1 MSPSPA
7 ERGPENGTRRNGTPT
22 RVRPTTRRSE
32 AQISGIGSYR
42 PARVVTNDE
51 LAQYSDTS
59 DSWIRERTGIESR
72 RFAEPGE
79 TVADMAVAASER
91 ALKHAGVPGSEVD
104 LVLVATSSH
113 PYQFPGAA
121 PEVASRIGA
130 HGVGAADLS
139 VGCSG
144 FCYSLSVAADAV
156 AAGSAEC
163 VVVVGAEKASD
174 LLDFSDRSTAI
185 LFGDGAGAVVVTRS
199 EEPKIGPVARASD
212 GRQSHLLTQTPS
224 WAELRHSDVDFPVM
238 RMDGRAV
245 FRWAATALVPVAQQA
260 CELAGI
266 DTADIEA
273 FVPHQA
279 NLRIIDA
286 LVRAIGLREDIPVAR
301 DIVTTGNTSAAS
313 VPLALSSLIDAGKAR
328 SGDAALLLAFGSGL
342 SVAGQVVTL
351 P

>member
-1 MSPSPA
+1 MTPL
-7 ERGPENGTRRNGTPT
+7 RGDGGRTHGTRRHSTPS
-22 RVRPTTRRSE
+22 RMRPVTRRGE
-32 AQISGIGSYR
+32 ARISGIGSYR

-51 LAQYSDTS
+51 LAQHCDTS

-72 RFAEPGE
+72 RYAAADE

-91 ALKHAGVPGSEVD
+91 ALEAAGIPADEVD

-113 PYQFPGAA
+113 PYQLPGAA

-130 HGVGAADLS
+130 HGVGAADVT
-139 VGCSG
+139 VGCAG
-144 FCYSLSVAADAV
+144 FCYSLGLAADAV
-156 AAGSAEC
+156 RSGSARC
-163 VVVVGAEKASD
+163 AVVVGSENLSD
-174 LLDFSDRSTAI
+174 LLDRSDRTTSI

-199 EEPKIGPVARASD
+199 DEPDIGPVAWASD
-212 GRQSHLLTQTPS
+212 GRQGHLLTQSAS
-224 WAELRHSDVDFPVM
+224 WTELRDRDADFPVL
-238 RMDGRAV
+238 RMDGRSV

-260 CELAGI
+260 CELAGVN
-266 DTADIEA
+266 TSDIRA

-286 LVRAIGLREDIPVAR
+286 LVRAIGLPDDIPVAR

-313 VPLALSSLIDAGKAR
+313 VPLALSSLVGAGEAR
-328 SGDAALLLAFGSGL
+328 SGDPALLLAFGSGL
-342 SVAGQVVTL
+342 SVAAQVVTL